1 MTFKIVHVHQVF
13 HKQIECNV
21 FIEKSREIYRYFN
34 IFTPNRLIM
43 SFLNN
48 PLRYFVHY
56 VITVYY
62 PSTVLLTWNRA
73 FLYDILYREY
83 DNEVS
88 TAPIVFQCLF
98 IICIFIYVVFF
109 YVNISIVDV
118 LLVPFITTV
127 PNVFQC

>member
-62 PSTVLLTWNRA
+62 PSTVLLT
-73 FLYDILYREY
+73 
-83 DNEVS
+83 
-88 TAPIVFQCLF
+88 
-98 IICIFIYVVFF
+98 
-109 YVNISIVDV
+109 
-118 LLVPFITTV
+118 
-127 PNVFQC
+127 

>member
-34 IFTPNRLIM
+34 IFPPNRLIM

-56 VITVYY
+56 VIDIKY

-83 DNEVS
+83 DNEES

-109 YVNISIVDV
+109 YVIFSIVDV
-118 LLVPFITTV
+118 LLVPLITTV
-127 PNVFQC
+127 PNAFQC